1 MLDLPLILASQSL
14 RRHSLLTEA
23 GFVFD
28 VVPPDDGLEN
38 NPQLNE
44 SPSDYV
50 KRLALRKAEN
60 VLGKIDRGIVIAC
73 DTAVVCN
80 DKILGKPTDRADA
93 ARMLRTLRGTTHHVL
108 SGLCLW
114 SKPNGSPNVREAV
127 STLRMTEFTD
137 DELEQYLDSG
147 DWQGKAGAF
156 GLQDRNDWIVLVDG
170 SESNVVGLPMELLW
184 KMLSF
189 EGHHSTVIL

>member
-1 MLDLPLILASQSL
+1 MLDFPLILASQSP
-14 RRHSLLTEA
+14 RRCSLLAEA
-23 GFVFD
+23 GFVFE
-28 VVPPDDGLEN
+28 VVPPNDGLEDD
-38 NPQLNE
+38 PQPSE

-73 DTAVVCN
+73 DTVVVYN

-114 SKPNGSPNVREAV
+114 SKPSGCPNVKEAV
-127 STLRMTEFTD
+127 STLQMIAFTD

-147 DWQGKAGAF
+147 AWRGKAGAF
-156 GLQDRNDWIVLVDG
+156 GLQDRNGWVALVEG
-170 SESNVVGLPMELLW
+170 SESNVVGLPLELLQE
-184 KMLSF
+184 MLR
-189 EGHHSTVIL
+189 